1 VQFEIKTSLKD
12 QGEIGSNE
20 FDLRTPC
27 EEYLSI
33 NINDLRSSTYN
44 AENYII
50 AKKNTLKYSLDH

>member
-1 VQFEIKTSLKD
+1 LQFEIKTSLKD
-12 QGEIGSNE
+12 QGEVGSNE

-33 NINDLRSSTYN
+33 NINDSRSSTYN

-50 AKKNTLKYSLDH
+50 AKENMD